1 MRTKEL
7 EVQYNMARYEQQR
20 KASEQEMARSR
31 ALNAQVL
38 TFSKTEAELRSQL
51 NIYVDKF
58 KQVRHDLI
66 SSAQAQVSS
75 RVRKPR
81 SHNIP

>member
-7 EVQYNMARYEQQR
+7 EVQYNMARYDRER
-20 KASEQEMARSR
+20 KAAEQEMARSR

-58 KQVRHDLI
+58 KQVCSQMPWLTVLMLTIRRWKI
-66 SSAQAQVSS
+66 
-75 RVRKPR
+75 R
-81 SHNIP
+81 